1 MLTKN
6 SETLKI
12 LQYNIRNGRSNVMIP
27 LLAEELT
34 NTYDVLA
41 IQEPWKNDRG
51 SVPTTYSPR
60 NSGFHVVY
68 QPAANNR
75 VCFYVNKNI
84 APDSWTAAFP
94 SPDIA
99 VLHLTVAF
107 GVAKKDLRIIN
118 VYNPSP
124 TSYQSTTCDSSLP
137 ILRAILEDGLEAENI
152 VVGDFNLHHPLW
164 NGPSRPTQHKMAD
177 DWSTSP
183 WMRTCS
189 S

>member
-1 MLTKN
+1 MRASWKTTTGWPQYRRDQHWTTTLSQANSKKKTTHSLMWKKT

-27 LLAEELT
+27 LLADELT
-34 NTYDVLA
+34 HSYDVLA

-51 SVPTTYSPR
+51 PVPTTYNPR

-84 APDSWTAAFP
+84 SPDSWTAAFP

-99 VLHLTVAF
+99 VLHLTVAS
-107 GVAKKDLRIIN
+107 GAAKKDLRIIN

-124 TSYQSTTCDSSLP
+124 TS
-137 ILRAILEDGLEAENI
+137 
-152 VVGDFNLHHPLW
+152 
-164 NGPSRPTQHKMAD
+164 
-177 DWSTSP
+177 
-183 WMRTCS
+183 
-189 S
+189 